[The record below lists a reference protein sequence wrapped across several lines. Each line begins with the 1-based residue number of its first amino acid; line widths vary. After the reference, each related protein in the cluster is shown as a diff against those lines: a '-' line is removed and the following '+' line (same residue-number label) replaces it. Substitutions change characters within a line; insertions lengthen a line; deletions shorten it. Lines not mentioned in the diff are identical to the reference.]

1 MKLHH
6 FSLVFAVIAIG
17 FFVTTQTVLVTKMQ
31 REGRKKTEY
40 DCLVSAVG
48 ATVEEVFYGM
58 DNRVSQETLR
68 QAEEVFFQ
76 TLSVLRDGTA
86 DRAAWEKV
94 RERVPCLVVFEK
106 RGYYKYCL
114 RGEEGYSWSGLVLYD
129 QGDIPKGFFEETEE
143 LLEQYHNL
151 QYRSDK
157 SYRME
162 LAGQGVWEQSIEPPC
177 VFAIYAPEAIAL
189 PEDTTEFLYAASG
202 REYEAYY
209 VTKDNYC
216 HLPFCEAYRE
226 EDVIARYATQRQ
238 SAEDGALPCEY
249 CLK

>member
-6 FSLVFAVIAIG
+6 FSMLFAVIAIG
-17 FFVTTQTVLVTKMQ
+17 FFVTAQTALVTKMQ

-40 DCLVSAVG
+40 DCLVSAVD
-48 ATVEEVFYGM
+48 ATVETVFHGM
-58 DNRVSQETLR
+58 DNTVSPVTLR

-76 TLSVLRDGTA
+76 TLSVLRAGTA
-86 DRAAWEKV
+86 DRAAWEAV
-94 RERVPCLVVFEK
+94 RERVPCLVVFEE
-106 RGYYKYCL
+106 RGYYKYSLC
-114 RGEEGYSWSGLVLYD
+114 GEEGYGWSELVLYD
-129 QGDIPKGFFEETEE
+129 WGELPKMFFEETEE

-162 LAGQGVWEQSIEPPC
+162 QAGQGIWEQCITPPC
-177 VFAIYAPEAIAL
+177 VFAIYAPESIGL
-189 PEDTTEFLYAASG
+189 PEDITGFLYAASG

-209 VTKDNYC
+209 VTEDNYC
-216 HLPFCEAYRE
+216 HLPFCEAYTE
-226 EDVIARYATQRQ
+226 ENVIARYATQRE
-238 SAEDGALPCEY
+238 SAEDGALPCEH